1 MASLPVRL
9 VGRVFDC
16 QVQYTFACAAD
27 CIQLCSPSGTIRDY
41 ALFGLTTAIGTVF
54 REREILPD
62 LVGTGE
68 TRLAYGRDFDT
79 LDDLTA
85 LQFKYP
91 DVRVRELRYE
101 AVSMPGVDLE
111 AYRALAREN
120 RGNATMNKTVGER
133 MRDRLLTEK
142 PDSLYTQEQFE
153 KILGYLD
160 GENRTRAKGKALGLV
175 GTVFVDGIVTIRGVL
190 HIDEGALVVKGV
202 VRVAERARLEVRH
215 SAAITAL
222 PGVIAF
228 GDGGAI
234 RLAPEATVI
243 VDGMVLAG
251 TGLEVYN
258 ANLDVSGAIVTG
270 QGLLND
276 GGLMVVRYRPD
287 VMRTI
292 GVGRTAEVL
301 VRPLSWQEVR

>member
-1 MASLPVRL
+1 M
-9 VGRVFDC
+9 
-16 QVQYTFACAAD
+16 
-27 CIQLCSPSGTIRDY
+27 
-41 ALFGLTTAIGTVF
+41 F

-68 TRLAYGRDFDT
+68 TRLAYGRDFDA
-79 LDDLTA
+79 LDNLTA

-101 AVSMPGVDLE
+101 SVSMPRVDLD

-120 RGNATMNKTVGER
+120 RGNSMVNKTVGER

-142 PDSLYTQEQFE
+142 ADSLYTQEQFE
-153 KILGYLD
+153 KILWYLD
-160 GENRTRAKGKALGLV
+160 GENRTRAKGKELGLV
-175 GTVFVDGIVTIRGVL
+175 GTVFVQGIVTIRGAL
-190 HIDEGALVVKGV
+190 RIDEGALVVKGV
-202 VRVAERARLEVRH
+202 VGVAERARLEVRH

-234 RLAPEATVI
+234 RLAPESTVI

-251 TGLEVYN
+251 TGLEVYQ
-258 ANLDVSGAIVTG
+258 ATLDVSGAIVTG

-287 VMRTI
+287 VMRTM